1 MTDNFISYAQ
11 NFEDVMLWRALKSVA
26 AGFYVDVG
34 AAWPRHHSVT
44 AAFYDKGWR
53 GINIEPNPSF
63 YAMLCAE
70 RKRDINLN
78 ILVGGVEDNDVE
90 FFVIEGTG
98 LSTINKDIAET
109 HRGDGFGSERLSV
122 QQKTLAKV
130 LSEHCEGQEIH
141 FLKVDAEGAEA
152 AVLMSNDWKKFRP
165 WICVIEAT
173 LPLSSEESHEEWDKH
188 LVSNG
193 YFHVYSDGLNRF
205 YIRQESQALADFFK
219 LPPNVFDSYET
230 YKTVK
235 LKERV
240 HQLERK
246 LLASRSPLWG
256 FSALRIAASEWWK
269 SAKSLWRGR

>member
-1 MTDNFISYAQ
+1 MADTFISYAQ
-11 NFEDVMLWRALKSVA
+11 NFEDVMLWRALKDEA

-44 AAFYDKGWR
+44 AAFYDRGWC

-63 YAMLCAE
+63 YSMLCAE

-78 ILVGGVEDNDVE
+78 ILVGGAEEDEVE

-98 LSTINKDIAET
+98 LSTTNKDIAET
-109 HRGDGFGSERLSV
+109 HKGDGFGNERLRV
-122 QQKTLAKV
+122 QQRTLTEV
-130 LSEHCEGQEIH
+130 LSTHCKNQEIH

-165 WICVIEAT
+165 WICVVEAT
-173 LPLSSEESHEEWDKH
+173 VPLSSEESYEEWDRH
-188 LVSNG
+188 LVSKG

-205 YIRQESQALADFFK
+205 YVRQESKELADFFK
-219 LPPNVFDSYET
+219 LPPNVFDSYEA
-230 YKTVK
+230 YKMVK

-240 HQLERK
+240 NLLERK
-246 LLASRSPLWG
+246 LLASKSPLWG
-256 FSALRIAASEWWK
+256 FSALKMAASVWWK
-269 SAKSLWRGR
+269 NTKSLWRGR